1 MEGCRLAAP
10 LKLAGQNVV
19 VGVDVESSA
28 GTAGRGL
35 SGRDRRRNPQGRGVW
50 FVRAYHI
57 GDTFKDT
64 LDRGGTLAGQP
75 LVQWLAAVG
84 AKAEDVWADD
94 IPPAKRSLWDA
105 RVFPAVDSPQGYR
118 DWLWM
123 FDPATA
129 TAAQKAAFLRADRY
143 SVAEIALLGR
153 HGRLLQRRTNIP
165 CDTH

>member
-1 MEGCRLAAP
+1 

-19 VGVDVESSA
+19 VGVDVESALELPA
-28 GTAGRGL
+28 GACLDVIAGESRA
-35 SGRDRRRNPQGRGVW
+35 GRGVW
-50 FVRAYHI
+50 FVRAYHV

-84 AKAEDVWADD
+84 AKAEDVWPTD

-105 RVFPAVDSPQGYR
+105 RVFPAGDSPRGFR
-118 DWLWM
+118 NWLWM
-123 FDPATA
+123 FDPAAA

-143 SVAEIALLGR
+143 SVAEIALLANMDAFY
-153 HGRLLQRRTNIP
+153 QRRMKIL
-165 CDTH
+165 CDTR

>member
-1 MEGCRLAAP
+1 M
-10 LKLAGQNVV
+10 
-19 VGVDVESSA
+19 VGVDVEAPLELPA
-28 GTAGRGL
+28 GACLDVIAGETRT
-35 SGRDRRRNPQGRGVW
+35 GRGVW
-50 FVRAYHI
+50 FVRTYHV

-64 LDRGGTLAGQP
+64 VDRGGTLAGQP

-143 SVAEIALLGR
+143 SVAEIALLADMDAFY
-153 HGRLLQRRTNIP
+153 QRRTDIS

>member
-1 MEGCRLAAP
+1 MNNLIAGEGRISGGDSWVEGCRLAAP

-19 VGVDVESSA
+19 VGIDIDAGKALDLPAGACLDVIA
-28 GTAGRGL
+28 GETRAGRKA
-35 SGRDRRRNPQGRGVW
+35 W

-75 LVQWLAAVG
+75 LAQWLASAG
-84 AKAEDVWADD
+84 AKPEDVWADD
-94 IPPAKRSLWDA
+94 IPPPKRSLWDA

-123 FDPATA
+123 FDPAKA
-129 TAAQKAAFLRADRY
+129 SASQKAAFLATER
-143 SVAEIALLGR
+143 
-153 HGRLLQRRTNIP
+153 
-165 CDTH
+165 

>member
-1 MEGCRLAAP
+1 MELPPGACLDVIAGETRAGCGA
-10 LKLAGQNVV
+10 
-19 VGVDVESSA
+19 
-28 GTAGRGL
+28 
-35 SGRDRRRNPQGRGVW
+35 W

-64 LDRGGTLAGQP
+64 FDRGGTLAGQP
-75 LVQWLAAVG
+75 LAQWLAAIG
-84 AKAEDVWADD
+84 AEAEDIWAND

-123 FDPATA
+123 FDPVKATA
-129 TAAQKAAFLRADRY
+129 TQKEAFRKADRY
-143 SVAEIALLGR
+143 SVAEIALLADMDEFYK
-153 HGRLLQRRTNIP
+153 RRTNIS

>member
-1 MEGCRLAAP
+1 M
-10 LKLAGQNVV
+10 
-19 VGVDVESSA
+19 
-28 GTAGRGL
+28 
-35 SGRDRRRNPQGRGVW
+35 
-50 FVRAYHI
+50 
-57 GDTFKDT
+57 
-64 LDRGGTLAGQP
+64 
-75 LVQWLAAVG
+75 G
-84 AKAEDVWADD
+84 AKAEDVWAAD

-143 SVAEIALLGR
+143 SVAEIALLADMDAFYE
-153 HGRLLQRRTNIP
+153 RRTNIS